1 MTDLGQN
8 LFCAVAPPQFGIHL
22 SSISRCYG
30 VPCFPNSTITQRKL
44 CPEAVTPQQSVE
56 FPTKTPHR
64 SKSVNFSWSHPRQR
78 KSLLPIKDPPP
89 RCPLSQPGV
98 ESCRCLHN
106 RCRKEEKSWKFL
118 SSSSCFRTKYPFRVT
133 DPFTP
138 AVRGQ
143 VSSSCGSSDES

>member
-1 MTDLGQN
+1 MTVLGQN

-22 SSISRCYG
+22 SSISRCYEAL
-30 VPCFPNSTITQRKL
+30 CFPNSTITQRKL
-44 CPEAVTPQQSVE
+44 YPEAVTPQQLVE
-56 FPTKTPHR
+56 FPTNTLHR

-89 RCPLSQPGV
+89 CYPLSQPGV
-98 ESCRCLHN
+98 VLSMLTQPMPKGR
-106 RCRKEEKSWKFL
+106 EKLEFL

-138 AVRGQ
+138 TVRVQ
-143 VSSSCGSSDES
+143 VSSSCGSSNES